1 MTNRPTPETEAA
13 LYRGMT
19 ATMTHAMLQRLER
32 ERDEAR
38 ENWNR
43 VSLEAEHWLSLASQ
57 RQDEITEV
65 REQRDAVRDELKT
78 IAKLFEASKR
88 SRQSLSDA
96 CDHLQTKLRRK
107 CDWLEDTD
115 GNWDTECGECF
126 SFAVGGKHAVY
137 CCHCGGK
144 IVAKEWRH
152 EQLED

>member
-1 MTNRPTPETEAA
+1 MSDRPTLETDQA
-13 LYRGMT
+13 LEHGMNPAQT
-19 ATMTHAMLQRLER
+19 WAMLQRLER

-65 REQRDAVRDELKT
+65 REQRNAAEMIAGQVDGLKFRIAELKGR
-78 IAKLFEASKR
+78 LER
-88 SRQSLSDA
+88 S
-96 CDHLQTKLRRK
+96 CVWT
-107 CDWLEDTD
+107 EDSET
-115 GNWDTECGECF
+115 NWDTSCGECF

-152 EQLED
+152 EQLEDQQ

>member
-1 MTNRPTPETEAA
+1 MSDRPTPETDAA

-19 ATMTHAMLQRLER
+19 ATMSHAMLQRLER

-43 VSLEAEHWLSLASQ
+43 VCLEAEHWLSLASK
-57 RQDEITEV
+57 RQDEIDKL
-65 REQRDAVRDELKT
+65 RGQRDAAEKIAGQVDGLKCRIAELKGR
-78 IAKLFEASKR
+78 LER
-88 SRQSLSDA
+88 S
-96 CDHLQTKLRRK
+96 CVWT
-107 CDWLEDTD
+107 EDSET
-115 GNWDTECGECF
+115 NWDTSCGECF

-144 IVAKEWRH
+144 IVSKEWRH

>member
-1 MTNRPTPETEAA
+1 MSDRPTPETDAA

-19 ATMTHAMLQRLER
+19 ATMRHAMLQRLER

-43 VSLEAEHWLSLASQ
+43 VCLEAEHWLSLASK
-57 RQDEITEV
+57 RQDEIDKL
-65 REQRDAVRDELKT
+65 RGQRDAAEKIAGQVDGLKCRIAELKGR
-78 IAKLFEASKR
+78 LER
-88 SRQSLSDA
+88 S
-96 CDHLQTKLRRK
+96 CVWT
-107 CDWLEDTD
+107 EDSET
-115 GNWDTECGECF
+115 NWDTSCGECF